1 MVCNMLTKTQAVVL
15 RTVKYGENKLIVDLL
30 TEKEGRVSC
39 AIGIAKT
46 QRGKLKKQFF
56 QPLTILEVEL
66 EIRPRQ
72 QLHHLCDARLCVP
85 YTSLPFDA
93 RKLSIS
99 LFLAEFVHY
108 STRDEQQNV
117 LLYRYVANSL
127 EWLDQCTGDFAN
139 FHLVF
144 MMRLSQFVGF
154 APNVDDY
161 REGCLFDLRA
171 ASFTAVTPLHPDFL
185 SAADASRINTLLRM
199 NYGSMHLFR
208 MSHDD
213 RNRIVE
219 VIIRYYRLH
228 IPAFPELRS
237 LEVVKALW
245 R

>member
-1 MVCNMLTKTQAVVL
+1 M
-15 RTVKYGENKLIVDLL
+15 
-30 TEKEGRVSC
+30 
-39 AIGIAKT
+39 
-46 QRGKLKKQFF
+46 
-56 QPLTILEVEL
+56 
-66 EIRPRQ
+66 
-72 QLHHLCDARLCVP
+72 
-85 YTSLPFDA
+85 
-93 RKLSIS
+93 
-99 LFLAEFVHY
+99 
-108 STRDEQQNV
+108 
-117 LLYRYVANSL
+117 LYRYVANSL

-213 RNRIVE
+213 RTVSW
-219 VIIRYYRLH
+219 
-228 IPAFPELRS
+228 RS
-237 LEVVKALW
+237 SSDITASTFRPSPNSV